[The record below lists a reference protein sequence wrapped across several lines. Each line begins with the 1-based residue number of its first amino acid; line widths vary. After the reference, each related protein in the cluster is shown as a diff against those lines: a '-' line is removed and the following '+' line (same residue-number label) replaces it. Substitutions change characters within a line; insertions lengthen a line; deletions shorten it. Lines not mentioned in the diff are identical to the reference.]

1 MTAPHLR
8 DAISA
13 ARGARSEFGL
23 GLEGPVHD
31 LLVLVE
37 EAADLPVMVL
47 RLGNGVAGA
56 YMRRLDQAF
65 VFLDGSEDV
74 ARQRFTLAHELGHHR
89 LGHGSVIDGIASI
102 DGASGDPKEDQANRF
117 AGEFLAPE
125 PALRSW
131 MDAHDDPPL
140 QLEVVVQIAMWFAI
154 STPAAVVRLVQ
165 ADILQRPGDRKKLE
179 AEIKRGTHKGIEKMH
194 ASERADD
201 ALAKIAAG
209 DEMPR
214 LPARMRKNALAAYAA
229 GIIDIERL
237 ATIMRRDVE
246 TARELVESV
255 GIVPAAETPDW

>member
-1 MTAPHLR
+1 MIPPHLR
-8 DAISA
+8 DAITA
-13 ARGARSEFGL
+13 ARAARSEFGL

-31 LLVLVE
+31 LLALVE

-56 YMRRLDQAF
+56 YMRRLDHAF

-74 ARQRFTLAHELGHHR
+74 ARQRFTLAHELGHHQ
-89 LGHGSVIDGIASI
+89 LGHGSVVDGVAAI
-102 DGASGDPKEDQANRF
+102 DGATGDPKEDQANCF

-125 PALRSW
+125 TALRSW

-140 QLEVVVQIAMWFAI
+140 RLEVVVQIAICFAI
-154 STPAAVVRLVQ
+154 STPAAVVRLSQ

-179 AEIKRGTHKGIEKMH
+179 GEIKRGTHKGIEKLY
-194 ASERADD
+194 ASEMADD
-201 ALAKIAAG
+201 ALSKISARN
-209 DEMPR
+209 ELPR

-237 ATIMRRDVE
+237 AMIMRRDPD
-246 TARELVESV
+246 TARELVERV